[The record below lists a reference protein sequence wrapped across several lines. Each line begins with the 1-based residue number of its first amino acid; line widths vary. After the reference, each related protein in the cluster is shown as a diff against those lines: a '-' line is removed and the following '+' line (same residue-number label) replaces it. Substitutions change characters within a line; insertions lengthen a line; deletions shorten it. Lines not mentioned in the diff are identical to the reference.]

1 MAFTAKTQCT
11 IHAPVPRV
19 WAAIARPEQ
28 VKKYFFGTDMLTS
41 WQPGTP
47 IVFRGEWEGKAY
59 EDKGRVLK
67 FEPEK
72 MLEYDYHSSWS
83 DLPDLP
89 ENYQIIRYHL
99 KPKGAGAVLTI
110 TQRNIDTLEK
120 KLHSARNWAA
130 LMKEMK
136 KLLETNNL

>member
-1 MAFTAKTQCT
+1 MAFTAKIQCT
-11 IHAPVPRV
+11 IHAAVPRV
-19 WAAIARPEQ
+19 WAAITRPEQ
-28 VKKYFFGTDMLTS
+28 VKKYFFGTDMVTS

-47 IVFRGEWEGKAY
+47 IFFRGEWEGKPY

-67 FEPEK
+67 FDPEK

-89 ENYQIIRYHL
+89 ENYQIIRYAL
-99 KPKGAGAVLTI
+99 KAKGNGTVFTI

-120 KLHSARNWAA
+120 KVHSVQNWTA

-136 KLLETNNL
+136 KLLETNQL